1 MIVTI
6 LYWYPFVPQGTC
18 ALGAFLPVQAVA
30 IAGMAYAIEASLDGR
45 LLGSDVL
52 VAFSVFWGLMPL
64 IIGGVWAYRLRFPV
78 LRTSPST
85 RGERRRNVSSA
96 ANRSRT

>member
-1 MIVTI
+1 LIVTI

-45 LLGSDVL
+45 LLRSDVL

-64 IIGGVWAYRLRFPV
+64 VIGDTL
-78 LRTSPST
+78 TT
-85 RGERRRNVSSA
+85 
-96 ANRSRT
+96 RSRSYRPPR